1 MQATAFVLSNIRIVA
16 DENLRSVT
24 VQIEMEN
31 SSYFGASRHKLS
43 AFFSLIFRFSSC
55 HHPLLASALAKII
68 MQDQGNRVVVGKD
81 ENAMWQLISMISSD
95 NRHVVEQACSALS
108 TLAGDVSVAMQ
119 LIKCDIMQPIETV
132 LKSPAPE
139 ELVSV
144 LQVVVTLAF
153 GSDSVAQKMLTKD
166 VLRSL
171 KILCAHKN
179 PEVKRFALLAVG
191 NLAFCLENRHILLTS
206 EA

>member
-1 MQATAFVLSNIRIVA
+1 MHCL
-16 DENLRSVT
+16 
-24 VQIEMEN
+24 
-31 SSYFGASRHKLS
+31 YG
-43 AFFSLIFRFSSC
+43 
-55 HHPLLASALAKII
+55 
-68 MQDQGNRVVVGKD
+68 
-81 ENAMWQLISMISSD
+81 SD
-95 NRHVVEQACSALS
+95 LGQVEQACSALS

-119 LIKCDIMQPIETV
+119 LMKCDIMQPIQTV

-144 LQVVVTLAF
+144 LQVVVILAF

-179 PEVKRFALLAVG
+179 AEVF
-191 NLAFCLENRHILLTS
+191 LAFIDSLILNS
-206 EA
+206 YV